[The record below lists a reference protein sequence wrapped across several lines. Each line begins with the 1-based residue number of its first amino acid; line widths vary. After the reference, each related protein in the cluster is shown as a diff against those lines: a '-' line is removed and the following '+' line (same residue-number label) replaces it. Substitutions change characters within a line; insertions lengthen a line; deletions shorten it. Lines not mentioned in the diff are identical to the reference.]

1 MERSKRPYAIY
12 KRATKKKKNDFRFYV
27 RFRREDGRYLTGVSS
42 GQSSRAAAANWAD
55 AELGK
60 GRINTPGKRGV
71 TFSILAESFWNY
83 DGDYITRKLARG
95 GHFSRSFAVLRA
107 SQLKRLILP
116 TFKNRP
122 LSAITRGEIEAWQM
136 KLFRDGEIEPATIN
150 RCLDN
155 LKVIM
160 KEATRRGFI
169 GADPAA
175 GMERLA
181 EHPHPRGILMPVEIR
196 LLFGPDALETRWA
209 GARPLFAAAFLGI
222 AAGLRMGE
230 VRAIRIQDVHE
241 EFVSVTGSWEE
252 LYGRKAPK
260 WGSERLVPIPSRVA
274 AQLEALV
281 LESRY
286 REPDDLLFFGHCRTV
301 PLNKHHIQKAFYS
314 ALKGIGIDET
324 LRKERGLVWHST
336 RHTFNSL
343 MRGKIDTGKLMRIV
357 GHSSE
362 STNLRYVHALPE
374 DLVAVRTVQESIFAG
389 VKKPDPQAQV
399 QVSSRGEGFIEKE
412 VMR

>member
-1 MERSKRPYAIY
+1 VAPPGGKEEARERSQRPYSIY
-12 KRATKKKKNDFRFYV
+12 KRRSKKKKGEYYFYV
-27 RFRREDGRYLTGVSS
+27 RFRAEDSRYLPAVASHQT
-42 GQSSRAAAANWAD
+42 SRAAAANWAD
-55 AELGK
+55 AELAKGK
-60 GRINTPGKRGV
+60 IITLGKRGV
-71 TFSILAESFWNY
+71 TFSTLAEGFWNY

-116 TFKNRP
+116 TFKDRP
-122 LSAITRGEIEAWQM
+122 LSAIMRGEIGTWQM
-136 KLFRDGEIEPATIN
+136 KLFREGEIEPATIN

-181 EHPHPRGILMPVEIR
+181 ENPHSRGILMPIEIR

-209 GARPLFAAAFLGI
+209 GARPPFAAAFLGI

-230 VRAIRIQDVHE
+230 VRALRIQDVQPD
-241 EFVSVTGSWEE
+241 FVTVTGSWEE
-252 LYGRKAPK
+252 LHGRKAAK
-260 WGSERLVPIPSRVA
+260 WNSERLVPIPSRVA
-274 AQLEALV
+274 KELEAV
-281 LESRY
+281 IIASRY
-286 REPDDLLFFGHCRTV
+286 READDLIFPGYCREL
-301 PLNKHHIQKAFYS
+301 PINKHVLQNSFYV
-314 ALKGIGIDET
+314 ALRGIGIDET
-324 LRKERGLVWHST
+324 ARRERGLVWHST

-343 MRGKIDTGKLMRIV
+343 MRGKIDGGKLMRIV
-357 GHSSE
+357 GHSNE
-362 STNLRYVHALPE
+362 RTNLMYTHALPE

-389 VKKPDPQAQV
+389 QILEKGKK
-399 QVSSRGEGFIEKE
+399 
-412 VMR
+412 